1 MAYSGIQ
8 LQEVFPIDGISTI
21 HHFEYKSDFIF
32 KSEYHDYWTLFYV
45 EDGVFEISA
54 PGRRGGPV
62 SLEKSHLYLQ
72 APEENYSYRSLGE
85 DRALVFTIG
94 FYSQDGNLDLLAG
107 QAYYCDQVLADLL
120 ASIAGE
126 SKLCFTSRVDSSS
139 VYYLE
144 RKFNQPYGG
153 EQFIALWIKSLLIEM
168 MRRQSRADRLEE
180 PVFDS
185 ESLKRD
191 ILLFERITDY
201 YFRHISEH
209 LKVEHIC
216 KEFSIG
222 RSHLQRI
229 FRKQTGMG
237 AMEYFCQ
244 MRVSVA
250 RDYIR
255 DKKMS
260 LADTSRELGYSSTQ
274 YFSKQFKKITGMTP
288 SEYKNSIQSAQSDPV
303 YKQIHR

>member
-1 MAYSGIQ
+1 MTYSGIAFK
-8 LQEVFPIDGISTI
+8 EVFPIDGISTI
-21 HHFEYKSDFIF
+21 HHFAYHSDFIF
-32 KSEYHDYWTLFYV
+32 KSEYHDYWTFFYV
-45 EDGVFEISA
+45 EEGTFEISH
-54 PGRRGGPV
+54 PGRKEDPV
-62 SLEKSHLYLQ
+62 SLTKKHLYLQ
-72 APEENYSYRSLGE
+72 APQENYSFRSLGE
-85 DRALVFTIG
+85 EKAVVFTIG
-94 FYSQDGNLDLLAG
+94 FYSKDENLDLLSG
-107 QAYYCDQVLADLL
+107 QDYPCDQMLEDLL
-120 ASIAGE
+120 LSIAKE
-126 SKLCFTSRVDSSS
+126 TSLCFTSRVDSSS

-153 EQFIALWIKSLLIEM
+153 EQLITLWLKSLLIEM
-168 MRRQSRADRLEE
+168 MRRRSRSDLPEE

-201 YFRHISEH
+201 YSRHICEH
-209 LKVEHIC
+209 LKVENIC
-216 KEFSIG
+216 REFSIG

-244 MRVSVA
+244 MRISVA

-260 LADTSRELGYSSTQ
+260 LTDTSRELGYTSIQ

-303 YKQIHR
+303 YRQIHG